1 MYNLFIFHSN
11 SHKILKMKKN
21 KNKIIIICIL
31 SLLFTGCSSFGRG
44 ITEAILEKK
53 EGEDTRICEVWGDE
67 FKGLQPYIERKKGTM
82 KVLMVHGVGDHNP
95 GYSTEFFEK
104 LAKEL
109 ELTVKSRSNKNI
121 RLTDPEFPEKSL
133 GNLRISRFKS
143 KDREQE
149 VMFYELTWSEITA
162 KEKEVLAYDNSGEYS
177 FRRAEVNDMLKR
189 FSNDTGP
196 DPIIYLGESREDILL
211 SFTQSVCWMTYGS
224 WDDLPSNT
232 KEACMLPDVSSII
245 DDHFAFVSHS
255 LGSRITIDGV
265 QRITTNLKKKG
276 GTSDLYQE
284 NIRAALKNK
293 KIPVFMMSNQLPML
307 QLGRK
312 LPEISNQKEL
322 YCSPEGSQY
331 SERML
336 ARTPIIAF
344 SDPNDILSYAIPPGF
359 VEKYLDSRLCI
370 DVTNININVAYLY
383 DVFGVGKLANPMD
396 AHIGYDT
403 DDRVVALIAKGIGNQ
418 GTADIV
424 TERCDWI
431 ELSD

>member
-1 MYNLFIFHSN
+1 MKNIKYKLIIVSII
-11 SHKILKMKKN
+11 SILV
-21 KNKIIIICIL
+21 
-31 SLLFTGCSSFGRG
+31 TGCSSFGKG
-44 ITEAILEKK
+44 ITEAILEQK
-53 EGEDTRICEVWGDE
+53 EGDDTRICEVWGDG
-67 FKGLQPYIERKKGTM
+67 FKGLKPYLERKNGIM

-109 ELTVKSRSNKNI
+109 DLTVTTRSHKNI
-121 RLTDPEFPEKSL
+121 RLTDPEYPEKAL
-133 GNLRISRFKS
+133 GNLRINRFQS
-143 KDREQE
+143 KDRSQE
-149 VMFYELTWSEITA
+149 IMLYELTWSEITA

-211 SFTQSVCWMTYGS
+211 SFTQSVCWMTYGD

-232 KEACMLPDVSSII
+232 KEACILPDVSSVIN
-245 DDHFAFVSHS
+245 DHFAFISHS
-255 LGSRITIDGV
+255 LGSRIAIDGV
-265 QRITTNLKKKG
+265 QRITTSLEKNG
-276 GTSDLYQE
+276 GSSDLYQKS
-284 NIRAALKNK
+284 IRKELKSK
-293 KIPVFMMSNQLPML
+293 KIPIYMMSNQLPML

-322 YCSPEGSQY
+322 YCSPEGTQY
-331 SERML
+331 AERML
-336 ARTPIIAF
+336 AKTPIIAF

-359 VEKYLDSRLCI
+359 VENYLDSRLCI
-370 DVTNININVAYLY
+370 DVTNININVAHVYNI
-383 DVFGVGKLANPMD
+383 FGVGNLANPMD

-418 GTADIV
+418 YTAEIV
-424 TERCDWI
+424 NERCRWI
-431 ELSD
+431 ELTD